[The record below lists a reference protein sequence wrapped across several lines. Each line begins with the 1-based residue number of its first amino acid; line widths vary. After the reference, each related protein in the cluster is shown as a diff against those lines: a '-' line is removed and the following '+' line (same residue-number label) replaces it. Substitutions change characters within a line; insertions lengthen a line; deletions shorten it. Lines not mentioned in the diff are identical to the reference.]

1 MPMHL
6 EEVKLNIDKEL
17 KMAEE
22 SRQKGNEGRAR
33 VCARRAAGIA
43 IGFYFE
49 VLTKASAPKSAY
61 ILLQWLSEQG
71 QNDLEIRRA
80 AQRLTV
86 RVSPDHT
93 LPHPE
98 DPIADARIIIDALNQ
113 DRNSNPSHS
122 T

>member
-1 MPMHL
+1 MRR
-6 EEVKLNIDKEL
+6 EELKVNIDQEL
-17 KMAEE
+17 QMAEE

-61 ILLQWLSEQG
+61 SLLQWLSEQG

-98 DPIADARIIIDALNQ
+98 DPIADARLIIDALNH
-113 DRNSNPSHS
+113 DRSSNPSHS

>member
-1 MPMHL
+1 MRL
-6 EEVKLNIDKEL
+6 EELKLNIDQEIQ
-17 KMAEE
+17 MAEE

-43 IGFYFE
+43 IGIYFE
-49 VLTKASAPKSAY
+49 VMTKASAPKSAY
-61 ILLQWLSEQG
+61 SLLQWLSEQG
-71 QNDLEIRRA
+71 QKDLEIRRA

-98 DPIADARIIIDALNQ
+98 DPIADARLIIDGLDH
-113 DRNSNPSHS
+113 DRSSNPSHS

>member
-1 MPMHL
+1 MRL

-17 KMAEE
+17 QMAEE

-49 VLTKASAPKSAY
+49 SLTKAFAPKSAY

-98 DPIADARIIIDALNQ
+98 DPIADARLIIDALKHEKS
-113 DRNSNPSHS
+113 SNPSHS